1 MSQHAGLSPER
12 WAAFSLDQQ
21 VLMIANEM
29 NRAAKLMAP
38 ADRERLRSAYERIL
52 QLADLTVQV
61 AGRAALRRELL
72 RWRDLVAGL
81 YVAAAP
87 DPTSHATAHSAG
99 GGSPRGEAAPFRGVE
114 VDEIHGAA
122 VAQAAHA
129 AAGELALTGGD
140 RDPRRS
146 PHARHH
152 RDVVVPVT
160 RFLEPADV
168 EVLDEAREADGFLH

>member
-38 ADRERLRSAYERIL
+38 ADRERLRTAYERIL

-61 AGRAALRRELL
+61 ADRAALRRELL

-87 DPTSHATAHSAG
+87 DPPSHATALRALL
-99 GGSPRGEAAPFRGVE
+99 RMTAEASKQLPLLLR
-114 VDEIHGAA
+114 
-122 VAQAAHA
+122 
-129 AAGELALTGGD
+129 T
-140 RDPRRS
+140 
-146 PHARHH
+146 
-152 RDVVVPVT
+152 
-160 RFLEPADV
+160 
-168 EVLDEAREADGFLH
+168 

>member
-1 MSQHAGLSPER
+1 GQVLARSPKSASGPLRSRSSGKEDLSKMNQHAGLSPER

-61 AGRAALRRELL
+61 ADRTALRRELL

-81 YVAAAP
+81 YVAAP
-87 DPTSHATAHSAG
+87 RRPRSHATAL
-99 GGSPRGEAAPFRGVE
+99 R
-114 VDEIHGAA
+114 
-122 VAQAAHA
+122 
-129 AAGELALTGGD
+129 ALLRMT
-140 RDPRRS
+140 
-146 PHARHH
+146 A
-152 RDVVVPVT
+152 
-160 RFLEPADV
+160 EPSKQ
-168 EVLDEAREADGFLH
+168 LPLLLRT

>member
-38 ADRERLRSAYERIL
+38 TDRERLRSAYERIL

-61 AGRAALRRELL
+61 ADRAALRRELL

-87 DPTSHATAHSAG
+87 DPPSHATAFRALLRMTAEASKQLPLLLRTTPRAG
-99 GGSPRGEAAPFRGVE
+99 GP
-114 VDEIHGAA
+114 
-122 VAQAAHA
+122 
-129 AAGELALTGGD
+129 LA
-140 RDPRRS
+140 
-146 PHARHH
+146 
-152 RDVVVPVT
+152 
-160 RFLEPADV
+160 
-168 EVLDEAREADGFLH
+168 